1 MIYILSI
8 AVVIVLFGLL
18 LSIYKTKSWKSPTQ
32 IIAAIVGALIL
43 AWLLYTC
50 QGDD

>member
-1 MIYILSI
+1 MINILSI
-8 AVVIVLFGLL
+8 AVVIILFGLL
-18 LSIYKTKSWKSPTQ
+18 LSIYKTKSLKSSSQ

-43 AWLLYTC
+43 AYLLYTC